1 MAKDRLE
8 SEEPETEIE
17 TGEEA
22 LKVLRDLQADSQAA
36 GQRMAERLAVM
47 EKRKVLSHTLQADKT
62 PFSSFA
68 TEQRTWAVVTGTRP
82 QKGDNAVR

>member
-1 MAKDRLE
+1 MAEDRLA

-17 TGEEA
+17 TGQEA
-22 LKVLRDLQADSQAA
+22 LKVLSDLQSCAKAA
-36 GQRMAERLAVM
+36 GQRMAVM
-47 EKRKVLSHTLQADKT
+47 MKRKVLPHTPNLQADKT

-68 TEQRTWAVVTGTRP
+68 TERRTWAVVTGTRP